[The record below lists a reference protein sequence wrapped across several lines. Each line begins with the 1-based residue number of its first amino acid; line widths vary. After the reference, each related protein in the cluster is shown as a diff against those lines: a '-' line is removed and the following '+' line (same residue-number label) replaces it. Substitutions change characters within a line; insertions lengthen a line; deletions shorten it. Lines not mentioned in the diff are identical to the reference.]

1 MFRRRFQLE
10 KEQKGMFRETAQD
23 TEVVFFFFNCGK
35 MSVKQ
40 RFYFNYF

>member
-10 KEQKGMFRETAQD
+10 KEQKGMFREIAQD
-23 TEVVFFFFNCGK
+23 TEVFFFFNCGK

-40 RFYFNYF
+40 RFYFNHF